1 MFGERIKYTT
11 YLAGAIEN
19 VKKKEEAVAWR
30 VKVTEELTHPNLL
43 IYDPIAQEASKVGKP
58 SVEQCNYIAG
68 LKRAGHWDKF
78 YDEMRKIWLGQISQN
93 TDLMQLFINLRMRK
107 HIDGN
112 RREEIS
118 AWGDFEAV
126 VRSDFIVVYLP
137 MKTKTV
143 GTIYEVMTAF
153 LFRLPIYLIVPDGT
167 KTDTNS
173 SLLYGVLMSGGK
185 IFNNVS
191 TCIKI
196 IKEDYNLITKD

>member
-1 MFGERIKYTT
+1 MVGKKYRCTT

-19 VKKKEEAVAWR
+19 VVKKEDAISWR
-30 VKVTEELTHPNLL
+30 NKITQALTHPDLL

-58 SVEQCNYIAG
+58 STEQCNYIAG
-68 LKRAGHWDKF
+68 LKRAGHWQKF

-93 TDLMQLFINLRMRK
+93 TDLMQLFTNLRMRK

-112 RREEIS
+112 TKEEIS

-126 VRSDFIVVYLP
+126 VRSDFIIVYLP
-137 MKTKTV
+137 ISAKTV

-153 LFRLPIYLIVPDGT
+153 LFRIPIYLIVPDGT

-185 IFNNVS
+185 IFNSVAS
-191 TCIKI
+191 CIKG
-196 IKEDYNLITKD
+196 IKEDYKLTIKE